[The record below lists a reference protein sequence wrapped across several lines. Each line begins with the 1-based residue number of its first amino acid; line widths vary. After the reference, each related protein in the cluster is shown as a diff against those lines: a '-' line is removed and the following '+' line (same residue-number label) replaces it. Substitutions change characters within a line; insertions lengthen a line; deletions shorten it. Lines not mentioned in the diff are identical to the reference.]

1 MILLYHTIILNTFV
15 IYFMFLLNL
24 LSVISLAAAINS
36 HRIFKIE
43 AFKIEAFKI
52 KHEYTLKFTEEI
64 RFK

>member
-1 MILLYHTIILNTFV
+1 
-15 IYFMFLLNL
+15 MFLLNL

-43 AFKIEAFKI
+43 AFKI
-52 KHEYTLKFTEEI
+52 KHEYTLEFTEEV

>member
-1 MILLYHTIILNTFV
+1 MIPLYHTIILNTFV

-43 AFKIEAFKI
+43 AFKI
-52 KHEYTLKFTEEI
+52 KHEYTLEFTEEV